1 MINFYLIPLDI
12 MVMKLLKKGAEADI
26 YQTTWQNSKAILK
39 IRKTKNYRNSILD
52 SKIRKQRTIK
62 ESQIIF
68 QVKSFGIPTPLVY
81 FVNLEKSSILMQEIP
96 GKPVHDLSDS
106 KIIFLCKEIGKLVG
120 MLHKNGIMHGD
131 LTTSN
136 FIFFKNEIFVID
148 FGLSQNTIKPE
159 DHAVD
164 LRLIKEIL
172 NSAHANIMT
181 SSWKNFLSGYKTIVG
196 DEKYV
201 KITKLVSEIES
212 RGRYAQVV

>member
-1 MINFYLIPLDI
+1 
-12 MVMKLLKKGAEADI
+12 MKLIKKGAEADI
-26 YQTTWQNSKAILK
+26 YQTAWQNSNAILK
-39 IRKTKNYRNSILD
+39 IRKTKNYRNSSLD

-62 ESQIIF
+62 ESQIIS
-68 QVKSFGIPTPLVY
+68 QVKSFGIPAPLVY
-81 FVNLEKSSILMQEIP
+81 FVNLKNTSIIMQEIP
-96 GKPVHDLSDS
+96 GTPVHDLSES
-106 KIIFLCKEIGKLVG
+106 KIIQLSKTIGKLVG

-136 FIFFKNEIFVID
+136 FIFFKNNVYVID

-172 NSAHANIMT
+172 NSAHAKIMIPA
-181 SSWKNFLSGYKTIVG
+181 WKNFLLGYKSVVG
-196 DEKYV
+196 NANYV
-201 KITKLVSEIES
+201 KITKLVSDIES